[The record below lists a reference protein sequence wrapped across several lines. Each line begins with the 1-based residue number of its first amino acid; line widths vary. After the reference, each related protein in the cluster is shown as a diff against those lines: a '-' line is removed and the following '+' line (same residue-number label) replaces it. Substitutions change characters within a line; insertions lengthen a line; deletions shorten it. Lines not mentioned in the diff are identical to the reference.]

1 MGRSKDLADLGALTS
16 RLDTVGGASGSF
28 GIGRNV
34 IVNSAMMVSQR
45 GTSFASV
52 GNVYTLDRFSM
63 YKQNTGS
70 AFTVSQS
77 SVTDLAGFANAF
89 KVDCTTADTSIASN
103 EQVHMAYKAEGQ
115 DLQRFQKGHATAL
128 GFTLSFYVKT
138 NKTGVYTVKMF
149 DRDNSRDVSGSYTVA
164 DANWNRYTINFP
176 ADTTGKFDDDN
187 ASSLEIFFH
196 LVQGSDTTGGTL
208 NTAWRANS
216 DASAASGQVHF
227 ADSTSN
233 NWEITGIQLETGSGA
248 ATDFE
253 HEPYSV
259 CLARCQRY
267 CIDLTPTSG
276 TTPYITG
283 SAAAANSTVAVAHVS
298 FPVQMRASPSLEFEA
313 AGNYRVYN
321 GGTLT
326 VTSIGA
332 NGLSPV
338 GGGINFSVSSGLSTA
353 QAVGVYAANGTDRTL
368 CVSEL

>member
-1 MGRSKDLADLGALTS
+1 MAVS
-16 RLDTVGGASGSF
+16 RINEAGLNVNQYGN
-28 GIGRNV
+28 RNV
-34 IVNSAMMVSQR
+34 VINGAMKVAQR

-63 YKQNTGS
+63 YKQNAGS

-103 EQVHMAYKAEGQ
+103 EQVHVAYKAEGQ

-138 NKTGVYTVKMF
+138 NKTGVYTIKLF
-149 DRDNSRDVSGSYTVA
+149 DRDNTRDVSGSYTVA
-164 DANWNRYTINFP
+164 DANWNRYTVNFP

-187 ASSLEIFFH
+187 ASSLEIFFQ

-216 DASAASGQVHF
+216 DASAASGQVNF

-233 NWEITGIQLETGSGA
+233 DWEITGVQLEVGDT

-253 HEPYSV
+253 HRSFSDD
-259 CLARCQRY
+259 LTRCQRY
-267 CIDLTPTSG
+267 YNRSYTYGVAT
-276 TTPYITG
+276 
-283 SAAAANSTVAVAHVS
+283 AAADNNTPIHHMSRGGSYNIIGQFFH
-298 FPVQMRASPSLEFEA
+298 PRDMRASPTVVL
-313 AGNYRVYN
+313 YN
-321 GGTLT
+321 P
-326 VTSIGA
+326 I
-332 NGLSPV
+332 
-338 GGGINFSVSSGLSTA
+338 
-353 QAVGVYAANGTDRTL
+353 NGTVNQLKGDGSSYANAALLANSPKGACFFVNATTITETVFL
-368 CVSEL
+368 SVHATFDAEF